1 MNWPTEKISHCRYS
15 QINAPLADKVK
26 QIEGY
31 SPAFLSAVLIQLA
44 FVNQEV
50 EFSNGKAIHIS
61 ETHQVLLDLNKLDQ
75 CIRPCS

>member
-31 SPAFLSAVLIQLA
+31 SSAFLSAVLIQLA
-44 FVNQEV
+44 FVN
-50 EFSNGKAIHIS
+50 
-61 ETHQVLLDLNKLDQ
+61 
-75 CIRPCS
+75 